1 MDWYSGGASQEC
13 MRLQC
18 AQKVRI
24 DGLIQLHGQN
34 IDLCYG
40 ITVSQVLRIILVF
53 GRASSAGGKVFK
65 SSQSTLCTTAVG
77 SEVSIHG
84 LIQYKWPEH

>member
-1 MDWYSGGASQEC
+1 

-18 AQKVRI
+18 AQKVCI

-34 IDLCYG
+34 TDLCYN

-53 GRASSAGGKVFK
+53 GRASFAGGKVFR

-84 LIQYKWPEH
+84 LIQYKYPEH

>member
-1 MDWYSGGASQEC
+1 

-18 AQKVRI
+18 AQKVCI

-40 ITVSQVLRIILVF
+40 ITVFQVLRIFLVFVF
-53 GRASSAGGKVFK
+53 GRASFAGGKVFR

>member
-1 MDWYSGGASQEC
+1 

-18 AQKVRI
+18 AQKVCI

-40 ITVSQVLRIILVF
+40 ITVSQVLRIILVS
-53 GRASSAGGKVFK
+53 GRASFAGGKVFR
-65 SSQSTLCTTAVG
+65 SSQSTLCTTGVDQKVA
-77 SEVSIHG
+77 IYG
-84 LIQYKWPEH
+84 LIQYK